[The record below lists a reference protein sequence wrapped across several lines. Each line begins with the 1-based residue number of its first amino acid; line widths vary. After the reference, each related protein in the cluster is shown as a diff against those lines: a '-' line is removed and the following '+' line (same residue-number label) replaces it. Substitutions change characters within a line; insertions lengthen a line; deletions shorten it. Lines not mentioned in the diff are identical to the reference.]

1 MRVTILGCGTSGG
14 VPMLGLGWGD
24 CDKNEPKNRRRRS
37 SIFIEIDGYNIL
49 IDTSPDCREQLLDA
63 GVTHIDAV
71 LYTHAHADHCHGI
84 DDLRW
89 ICHAMNSPINV
100 FGDKETI
107 ESITSRFGYAFC
119 KADEI
124 KPTSYY
130 KPVLIPNIIDG
141 DFNVKDIAVT
151 AFQQNHGHGMSLG
164 YRIGDF
170 AYSTDVW
177 QLDDNAFEILAGVKT
192 WVVDALQ
199 IKPHPTHSHLERTLG
214 WVKEIN
220 PDLAILTHMNIYMDY
235 SSLHNNLP
243 YNIIPAYDGM
253 TIDINFK

>member
-37 SIFIEIDGYNIL
+37 SIFIEINGNNIL

-63 GVTHIDAV
+63 DINHIDAV

-100 FGDKETI
+100 FSDKNCI
-107 ESITSRFGYAFC
+107 ESIINRFNYAFC
-119 KADEI
+119 GCDEI
-124 KPTSYY
+124 KPSSYY
-130 KPVLIPNIIDG
+130 KPVLIPNIIYG
-141 DFNVKDIAVT
+141 DFNVKDIAIT
-151 AFQQNHGHGMSLG
+151 SFYQNHGHGMSLG

-214 WVKEIN
+214 WIKKIN

-235 SSLHNNLP
+235 RSLLDNLP
-243 YNIIPAYDGM
+243 NNIIPAYDGM
-253 TIDINFK
+253 TLDIVF